1 MERLY
6 GESLSDRLRRLGSL
20 SPEQLLPIALQ
31 VCDAL
36 GAVHA
41 AGIVHRDLKP
51 SNIFITRTQTGD
63 ATSTTS
69 VVPFVERT
77 KLLDFGIARVE
88 WAETRLTNAGAPL
101 GTPGYMSP
109 EQEQGLE
116 IDARSD
122 LFSLGSILFECLTGK
137 APPMTSTE
145 FCSESRGPV
154 VTDSVVQ
161 LAFREIPEKWQ
172 RVIERATDPIPR
184 HRYPD
189 ARSFKDALLGLA
201 EDDKFDAP
209 LDTPNG

>member
-1 MERLY
+1 
-6 GESLSDRLRRLGSL
+6 
-20 SPEQLLPIALQ
+20 
-31 VCDAL
+31 
-36 GAVHA
+36 
-41 AGIVHRDLKP
+41 
-51 SNIFITRTQTGD
+51 
-63 ATSTTS
+63 
-69 VVPFVERT
+69 
-77 KLLDFGIARVE
+77 
-88 WAETRLTNAGAPL
+88 
-101 GTPGYMSP
+101 
-109 EQEQGLE
+109 
-116 IDARSD
+116 
-122 LFSLGSILFECLTGK
+122 
-137 APPMTSTE
+137 MTSTE